1 MTHVVALVGVRFCPS
16 LQATVGKFPFGFWE
30 LGQKALWW
38 GWSLS
43 PSAVGAWVFRTSST
57 LLPLSTNLN
66 SICKKFGGSRKQI
79 WDQAKMFKW
88 ISWQQ
93 SKANKPQVSTL
104 PVGHTGEKGHRTGRW
119 HRSRA
124 GPAWRLEAERSGSS
138 QGEGFTGLFCTD
150 LLAYHLPFFLLS

>member
-93 SKANKPQVSTL
+93 SKANKPQDWEMAQVEGRASL
-104 PVGHTGEKGHRTGRW
+104 EVGGREKWQLSGRGFYRAILHRPLGI
-119 HRSRA
+119 SFA
-124 GPAWRLEAERSGSS
+124 
-138 QGEGFTGLFCTD
+138 LFPSE
-150 LLAYHLPFFLLS
+150 LKKFF